1 MEDIVHYRSCIEDF
15 SIIVDVEEEVT
26 VDIDDIDPFSIE
38 QTQTVSEPFII
49 TEKVIK
55 SISEEEFKQCLRE
68 NKDVNVQ
75 RTTIVVSEDP
85 TKNNISLKLYYF
97 SKYRVTKGKLK
108 NKVFKIRDKQMFSI
122 SVNKSTGDF
131 TVYSRVKM
139 GRKYDIV
146 IRKSILSYKVE
157 PIINNILS
165 HLDIGN
171 EMDVSLSCFY
181 NLLGYCDINTEMKL
195 INNTFN
201 VDYGFDDKP
210 SLKSFLM
217 INYLKKSQIKMP
229 NYFLLEPFFKLFIKN
244 KKQYHG
250 KTIEDFF
257 INEYNIKNHKI
268 IDVILYK
275 LIDLN
280 YNAYIS
286 KDVNQKKYLIN
297 PLILKVLDNNNQLPE
312 ITKDFFIENNLD
324 YSYVVKTLTQ
334 KYIFNII
341 ELYEFDYE
349 FIMDKLQ
356 FKTEQ
361 FIFLDTITQ
370 LNSLYCAGI
379 KIKNIDH
386 LKIVSELV
394 LKAIEHSGT
403 AILSRKSYNRLK
415 RYLKPGETL
424 SLVTNKQYRDFD
436 FGLKIT
442 DKNEILCVKF
452 NRYYTS
458 SYQYRNKDDIF
469 RSIINTKYNHSII
482 KALELN
488 TNKLRDSIDV
498 KYIYS
503 KPFFESIATPF
514 FDNIK
519 SHIDYIEKND

>member
-15 SIIVDVEEEVT
+15 SIVVTVEEEIT
-26 VDIDDIDPFSIE
+26 TDIDDIDPFSIE
-38 QTQTVSEPFII
+38 QTPTVIEPFIVSKRV
-49 TEKVIK
+49 TK
-55 SISEEEFKQCLRE
+55 SISEGEFKQCLRE
-68 NKDVNVQ
+68 NKDVNVK
-75 RTTIVVSEDP
+75 RTTIVISEDI

-97 SKYRVTKGKLK
+97 EKYRVTKGKLK
-108 NKVFKIRDKQMFSI
+108 NKVFKIHDKRMFSI
-122 SVNKSTGDF
+122 CVNKSTGDF
-131 TVYSRVKM
+131 TVYSRVKR

-146 IRKSILSYKVE
+146 IRKSILNYTVE
-157 PIINNILS
+157 SIINDMLS
-165 HLDIGN
+165 YLDIGN
-171 EMDVSLSCFY
+171 EMGVSLSCFY
-181 NLLGYCDINTEMKL
+181 ALLGYYDINTEMEL
-195 INNTFN
+195 INNIFN
-201 VDYGFDDKP
+201 VDYGVNKKP

-217 INYLKKSQIKMP
+217 INYMKKSQIKIP
-229 NYFLLEPFFKLFIKN
+229 NYFLLVPFFKLFIKN

-286 KDVNQKKYLIN
+286 KDINVNQKNYLIN
-297 PLILKVLDNNNQLPE
+297 PLILKVLENNNQLPE
-312 ITKDFFIENNLD
+312 ITEDFFIKNNPE
-324 YSYVVKTLTQ
+324 YNYIVKTLTQ

-349 FIMDKLQ
+349 FIMNKLQ

-361 FIFLDTITQ
+361 FTFLSIITQ

-379 KIKNIDH
+379 KVKNIDY

-403 AILSRKSYNRLK
+403 AILSKKSYNRLK
-415 RYLKPGETL
+415 RFLKPGESL
-424 SLVTNKQYRDFD
+424 SLITNKKYSNFS
-436 FGLKIT
+436 FGLKIIN
-442 DKNEILCVKF
+442 KNNILCIKF
-452 NRYYTS
+452 NEYYVP
-458 SYQYRNKDDIF
+458 SYHYLNDIHTINK
-469 RSIINTKYNHSII
+469 HSII
-482 KALELN
+482 KVLEQD

-503 KPFFESIATPF
+503 KPFFESMMTPLF
-514 FDNIK
+514 FGDIR